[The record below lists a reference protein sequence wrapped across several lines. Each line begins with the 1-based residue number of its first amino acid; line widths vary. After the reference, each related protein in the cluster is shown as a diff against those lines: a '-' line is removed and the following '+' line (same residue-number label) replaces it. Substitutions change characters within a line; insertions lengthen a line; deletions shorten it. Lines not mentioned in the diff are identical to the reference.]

1 MPTLNAALPGTT
13 PAGDP
18 HAAIARAAAATG
30 VDFNYL
36 LAQARIESGLNPDAR
51 AGTSSAAGLFQ
62 FVNGTWLDTLDR
74 HGAQHGYGWA
84 EGAITRSGGRARVS
98 DPSLAGAVMNLRHDA
113 DAAALMAAELARD
126 NAAALRPILGR
137 EPDAAE
143 LYLAHFMG
151 QAGARDFLQALQSDP
166 GQSAAALFPA
176 AAASNRAIFHGAAGP
191 RSIGQVMDLLRTKM
205 SNAMTGNAA
214 LPGGSNLPAGFRTVG
229 FVRPVANGGGG
240 GGGASAPRPS
250 MADTLRSTFGS
261 GEASLPGRALAH
273 VDAAYGK
280 LRAFNL

>member
-1 MPTLNAALPGTT
+1 MTAALPGAL

-30 VDFNYL
+30 VDFDYL
-36 LAQARIESGLNPDAR
+36 LAQARIESGMNPDAR

-84 EGAITRSGGRARVS
+84 EGAITRSGGRARIS
-98 DPSLAGAVMNLRHDA
+98 DPSLAGAVMDLRHDA

-126 NAAALRPILGR
+126 NAAALRPMLGR

-151 QAGARDFLQALQSDP
+151 QAGAREFLAALQADP

-176 AAASNRAIFHGAAGP
+176 AAASNRAIFHDAAGP
-191 RSIGQVMDLLRTKM
+191 RSVGQVMDLLRAKM
-205 SNAMTGNAA
+205 AGAMSGNPA
-214 LPGGSNLPAGFRTVG
+214 LPAGNRLPQGWNT
-229 FVRPVANGGGG
+229 
-240 GGGASAPRPS
+240 ASLGRFTATADAGPTTRPS
-250 MADTLRSTFGS
+250 MADTLRATFGS
-261 GEASLPGRALAH
+261 GDGALPGRALAH
-273 VDAAYGK
+273 VGTAYGK